1 MKIEK
6 IENGFVNEFEGEA
19 QSCWDDCTEYRGKT
33 SAINAQ
39 IRRAGF
45 KGDASRSDLDNYS
58 IIKDMFDYYCYREK
72 TPKTSIYL

>member
-33 SAINAQ
+33 SGINSL
-39 IRRAGF
+39 IRRAGY
-45 KGDASRSDLDNYS
+45 KGDASRSDLNHLAE
-58 IIKDMFDYYCYREK
+58 IKDVFGYYCYREK
-72 TPKTSIYL
+72 TPKTCIYW